1 MASNNVKTVDSEEE
15 RRKIKADTE
24 VQMRRARVNDYM
36 AITLALGTV
45 LILWLLQMIG
55 LY

>member
-1 MASNNVKTVDSEEE
+1 MASNNLETVDSEEE

-24 VQMRRARVNDYM
+24 AQMRRARVNDYM

-45 LILWLLQMIG
+45 FILWLLQMIG